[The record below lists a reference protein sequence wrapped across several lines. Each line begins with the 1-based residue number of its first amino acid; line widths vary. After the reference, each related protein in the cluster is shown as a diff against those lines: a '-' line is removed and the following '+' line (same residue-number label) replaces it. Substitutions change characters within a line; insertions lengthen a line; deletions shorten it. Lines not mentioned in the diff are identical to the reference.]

1 MAPARARRLGG
12 AVVVTW
18 LALTAVALYCVVSGM
33 PEPPDPGP
41 DLGPAPDT
49 TPVPEPTPP
58 APHRAPPARATP
70 LTDDAPLPER
80 LTIGET
86 DPTIELAIDAP
97 NPADYELVLIGVMPM
112 LDLGPC
118 RVFLTHEG
126 AHRQRSQPLAP
137 GSWLVSLR
145 ARGSWRPLTERTVE
159 LVHGPGGSRVVIA
172 PPPEITLEIAFTDAA
187 GEAACD
193 VHASIQ
199 GMTED
204 DTTATPIPTD
214 ERGRCVLARVPPG
227 KYYLMARSASGDGC
241 RRLVVAPSPATQ
253 QVELRLGRRP

>member
-12 AVVVTW
+12 AVVATW
-18 LALTAVALYCVVSGM
+18 LALTAITLYWVVGGT
-33 PEPPDPGP
+33 PEPPDHGP
-41 DLGPAPDT
+41 VPAPHGP
-49 TPVPEPTPP
+49 PVPEPTPLD
-58 APHRAPPARATP
+58 PHRATPARAMP

-97 NPADYELVLIGVMPM
+97 NPADYELVLVGVMPM

-118 RVFLTHEG
+118 RVFLTHAG

-187 GEAACD
+187 GEPARD

-199 GMTED
+199 GTTED
-204 DTTATPIPTD
+204 DTSGTPIPTD
-214 ERGRCVLARVPPG
+214 EHGRSVLARVPPG

-241 RRLVVAPSPATQ
+241 RRVVVAPSPATQ
-253 QVELRLGRRP
+253 SVELRLGGRP